1 MCGLFGMAG
10 VGVNSD
16 DLDVINDL
24 MIVSA
29 LRGTDATGLAAGATY
44 GKAKCF
50 KIKGDPYYW
59 RWDAVEKGFEKS
71 LFNISNSYF
80 LGHCRKRTTG
90 ATDVNG
96 AQPFTGDK
104 VIGTHNG
111 MLSWDFDKFHTD
123 SAKLIA
129 LINAN
134 TDDFQSVID
143 QTNANDAIALVWFNS
158 KTGTLNL
165 YKNNKRPLFFAFN
178 EKRSVLYWASEL
190 EMLTLALKRNRVEFD
205 AYFCQDNNHYSIK
218 IGDINPKD
226 KIEKLSAVVIKQPEP
241 VTAKVIHIGGKGKH
255 PKDNSTVQGETLE
268 ELKQIP
274 WMRDNI
280 APSTPWEGPNS
291 FDEYDE
297 EVRERLLH

>member
-24 MIVSA
+24 MVVSA
-29 LRGTDATGLAAGATY
+29 LRGTDATGLAAGTTY
-44 GKAKCF
+44 GKSRCF
-50 KIKGDPYYW
+50 KLKGDPYYW
-59 RWDAVEKGFEKS
+59 QWGATEKGFEKS
-71 LFNISNSYF
+71 LFNISNTYF

-90 ATDVNG
+90 ALDEKG

-104 VIGTHNG
+104 IIGTHNG

-123 SAKLIA
+123 SAKLIS
-129 LINAN
+129 LLN
-134 TDDFQSVID
+134 TSNNDFQSVID
-143 QTNANDAIALVWFNS
+143 KTSAHDAIALVWFDTEN
-158 KTGTLNL
+158 GTLNL

-178 EKRSVLYWASEL
+178 EKRNVLYWASEL
-190 EMLTLALKRNRVEFD
+190 EMLTLALKRNKVEFD
-205 AYFCQDNNHYSIK
+205 AYFCQDNHHYSIK
-218 IGDINPKD
+218 IGEINSKN
-226 KIEKLSAVVIKQPEP
+226 KIEKLKAVVIKQPEP
-241 VTAKVIHIGGKGKH
+241 PTAKVVHIGGKNKH
-255 PKDNSTVQGETLE
+255 PKDNGIQGETME

-280 APSTPWEGPNS
+280 SPSTPWEGPES